1 MSKATAGLYLC
12 SFNGSSDMV
21 VLWRIIQYVL
31 RNRAFQEMELR
42 DQSIAVVMSSYN
54 GASYI
59 TEQLDSVLT
68 QNIPNL
74 SVIVRDDGS
83 TDGTVQILQQYA
95 RRGDIRL
102 ICGENE
108 GYVKSFFD
116 VLAAAGDFD
125 YYCFADQ
132 DDIWLPDKVSSA
144 IELIQESS
152 ASGPVLYCS
161 ELLYCDERCEN
172 PRRSNL
178 NLVGLDG
185 QKMVYEDICSGN
197 TMVFNREMKELATM
211 GGSKDVFA
219 HDWWFG
225 LVACS
230 LGTLVW
236 DENPHLLYRRNGNN
250 ASPSGMSS
258 LRLAKY
264 RVAKIFG
271 NGKLPRIRQQ
281 IVRFYSLYGDRLDTQ
296 LREIV
301 RVAAEG
307 NRFQK
312 AFASGRYRQKRGDEA
327 LLRLTL
333 LAGLL

>member
-1 MSKATAGLYLC
+1 MTYRTLQGGGVSCDTMCILP
-12 SFNGSSDMV
+12 
-21 VLWRIIQYVL
+21 
-31 RNRAFQEMELR
+31 FQETELR

-54 GASYI
+54 GADYI
-59 TEQLDSVLT
+59 VEQLDSILA
-68 QNIPNL
+68 QNISNL

-83 TDGTVQILQQYA
+83 NDGTVQILQQYA
-95 RRGDIRL
+95 QRGDIRL

-108 GYVKSFFD
+108 GYVRSFFD
-116 VLAAAGDFD
+116 VLAVAGDFD

-132 DDIWLPDKVSSA
+132 DDIWLSDKVSSA
-144 IELIQESS
+144 ISLIQESS
-152 ASGPVLYCS
+152 TRGPVLYCS
-161 ELLYCDERCEN
+161 ELLYCDEHCKN
-172 PRRSNL
+172 PQRSKL
-178 NLVGLDG
+178 NFIGLNG

-197 TMVFNREMKELATM
+197 TMVFNREMKELATI
-211 GGSKDVFA
+211 GGAKDIFA

-225 LVACS
+225 LVGCS

-236 DENPHLLYRRNGNN
+236 DENPHILYRRTGNN

-264 RVAKIFG
+264 RVEKIFG
-271 NGKLPRIRQQ
+271 NGKLPRIRKQ
-281 IVRFYSLYGDRLDTQ
+281 IRRFYSQYCDQLDPQ

-312 AFASGRYRQKRGDEA
+312 AFAPGRYRQKRGDEL